1 MKTTFEIQQAI
12 SPLDKKVVIDRLHN
26 MRNIWNVNVDL
37 KNRSIS
43 FEYLNRNM
51 LEVIRRELGEMGL
64 YVINDTHQLDNST
77 KP

>member
-12 SPLDKKVVIDRLHN
+12 SPLDKKVVIDRLYN

-37 KNRSIS
+37 KNRLIS

>member
-37 KNRSIS
+37 KNRLIS

>member
-37 KNRSIS
+37 KNRLIS
-43 FEYLNRNM
+43 FEYLNRNV

>member
-1 MKTTFEIQQAI
+1 MKTTFEIQKAI
-12 SPLDKKVVIDRLHN
+12 SPLDKKVVIERFHN

-37 KNRSIS
+37 KNRLIS
-43 FEYLNRNM
+43 FEYLNRNV
-51 LEVIRRELGEMGL
+51 LEVLRRELGEMGL

>member
-12 SPLDKKVVIDRLHN
+12 SPLDKKVVIERLHN

-37 KNRSIS
+37 KNRLIS